1 MNARAPA
8 IAALLGLAAAGCSDP
23 PPPRYATEADLRFLG
38 EGRATE
44 IIAEVLGEANVQ
56 ATSGWTIDIGPEH
69 RFDVDVRAGQTK
81 FGLEWVT
88 AQDRVDWGDAI
99 PQPNETGQLQTLAGQ
114 GNDADAEILVL
125 DERTFRYDPDRAR
138 VERGSRGV
146 REAEGRLRRD
156 VSDFVE
162 HMRAQGAI

>member
-114 GNDADAEILVL
+114 GNDADAEILFEHL
-125 DERTFRYDPDRAR
+125 YAAR
-138 VERGSRGV
+138 DRGV
-146 REAEGRLRRD
+146 VDPQLFGRTRKAAGLGQRQEEL
-156 VSDFVE
+156 SQSMLACE
-162 HMRAQGAI
+162 